1 MEAFLEYL
9 KVLLLGI
16 LEGVTE
22 WLPIS
27 STGHL
32 LLLDE
37 VLRLKESDGFK
48 EVFFVVIQLGAVL
61 AVFFHFGKKMLPLTR
76 TEKKLRLL
84 PNTVAL
90 WLKVVLACVPGA
102 ICTLLLDDALER
114 FLNHTVIFGSLPL
127 MPLVIALA
135 LILYGVIFI
144 LTERKGKAPRITQI
158 KDLRY
163 KDALLIGLFQVLS
176 IIPGTSRSGS
186 TILGAIMLGVGRGA
200 GAEFSFFMAIP
211 TMLGASA
218 IKGLKFVLSGVGITG
233 MEIAVLVVGCVVSF
247 IVSLL
252 VIKALMDYVRRHSFS
267 AFGVYRIVLGVI
279 VLAYFLIF

>member
-163 KDALLIGLFQVLS
+163 KDALLIGLFQTLS
-176 IIPGTSRSGS
+176 IVPGTSRSGS
-186 TILGAIMLGVGRGA
+186 TIIGAMSLGINRPVATEFTFFLAVPVMLGYSLFKLFKVGPVFSPVQLRLLVAGSLAAFLTSLAVIRALTSYVKKHSFTAFGAYRILLGALI
-200 GAEFSFFMAIP
+200 
-211 TMLGASA
+211 
-218 IKGLKFVLSGVGITG
+218 
-233 MEIAVLVVGCVVSF
+233 
-247 IVSLL
+247 LL
-252 VIKALMDYVRRHSFS
+252 RY
-267 AFGVYRIVLGVI
+267 
-279 VLAYFLIF
+279 LA

>member
-37 VLRLKESDGFK
+37 VLRLHESDGFK

-76 TEKKLRLL
+76 TEKKFR
-84 PNTVAL
+84 PRPDTAAL
-90 WLKVVLACVPGA
+90 WIKVVLACIPGA
-102 ICTLLLDDALER
+102 ICTLLLDDVLEN
-114 FLNHTVIFGSLPL
+114 FLNHTLINGSLPL

-135 LILYGVIFI
+135 LILYGVIFV
-144 LTERKGKAPRITQI
+144 LTERKSKTPRITQA

-163 KDALLIGLFQVLS
+163 TDALLIGLFQTLS
-176 IIPGTSRSGS
+176 IVPGTSRSGS
-186 TILGAIMLGVGRGA
+186 TIMGAMCLGISRPVATEFTFFLAVPVMLGYSLFKLFKVGLVFSPIQLRLLLA
-200 GAEFSFFMAIP
+200 GSLTAFLTS
-211 TMLGASA
+211 
-218 IKGLKFVLSGVGITG
+218 
-233 MEIAVLVVGCVVSF
+233 LVVIRALTSYVKKHSF
-247 IVSLL
+247 IP
-252 VIKALMDYVRRHSFS
+252 
-267 AFGVYRIVLGVI
+267 FGVYRILLGALI
-279 VLAYFLIF
+279 LLQYFA

>member
-37 VLRLKESDGFK
+37 VLRLHESDGFK

-76 TEKKLRLL
+76 TEKKFR
-84 PNTVAL
+84 PCPDTAAL
-90 WLKVVLACVPGA
+90 WIKVILACIPGA
-102 ICTLLLDDALER
+102 ICTLFLDDALEN
-114 FLNHTVIFGSLPL
+114 FLNHTLINGSLPL

-135 LILYGVIFI
+135 LILYGVIFV
-144 LTERKGKAPRITQI
+144 LTERKSKTPRITQT

-163 KDALLIGLFQVLS
+163 TDALLIGLFQTLS
-176 IIPGTSRSGS
+176 IVPGTSRSGS
-186 TILGAIMLGVGRGA
+186 TIIGAMCLGISRPVATEFTFFLAVPVMLGYSLFKLFKVGLVFSPIQLRLLLA
-200 GAEFSFFMAIP
+200 GSLTAFLTS
-211 TMLGASA
+211 
-218 IKGLKFVLSGVGITG
+218 
-233 MEIAVLVVGCVVSF
+233 LVVIRALTSYVKKHSF
-247 IVSLL
+247 IP
-252 VIKALMDYVRRHSFS
+252 
-267 AFGVYRIVLGVI
+267 FGVYRILLGALI
-279 VLAYFLIF
+279 HLQYLA